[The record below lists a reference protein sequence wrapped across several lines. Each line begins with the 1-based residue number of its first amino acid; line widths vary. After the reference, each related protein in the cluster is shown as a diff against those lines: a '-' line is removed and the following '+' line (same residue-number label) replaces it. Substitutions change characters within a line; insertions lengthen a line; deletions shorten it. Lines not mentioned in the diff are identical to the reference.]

1 MKARN
6 KKKQAGGN
14 IEASVQAFGAPGVE
28 VSSMG
33 TKQTMMKL
41 KNISIE

>member
-28 VSSMG
+28 VSQHG
-33 TKQTMMKL
+33 NQT
-41 KNISIE
+41 NYDET